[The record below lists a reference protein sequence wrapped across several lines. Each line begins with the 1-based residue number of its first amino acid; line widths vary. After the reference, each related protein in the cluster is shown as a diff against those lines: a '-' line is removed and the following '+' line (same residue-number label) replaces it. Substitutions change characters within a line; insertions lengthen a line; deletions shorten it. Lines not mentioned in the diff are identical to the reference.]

1 MKDRHV
7 AITGCTSGIGRASAL
22 ELARRGARLTL
33 FCRNREKG
41 EEVAREI
48 VDAGGLEPRL
58 IIMDMASL
66 DSVRDAANEF
76 LKSESSLDVLL
87 NNAGVVNKQRRESVD
102 GFEETLA
109 VNHFAPFLLT
119 GMLLP
124 ALRKGTNPRIVNV
137 ASGAYMFVRD
147 MGFEDIE
154 AREGYRTFKQ
164 YGRSKLA
171 NILFTRS
178 LAKRLENEG
187 ITVNCL
193 HPGGVSTSL
202 GLQDNDFITK
212 LVPMLIQPFLRTP
225 EQGAETSVYLCCSD
239 DVAST
244 TGEYFY
250 RCKPKRLKYWAKD
263 DEAAEQLWAY
273 TEECT
278 GFRYD

>member
-41 EEVAREI
+41 EELAREI
-48 VDAGGLEPRL
+48 VDAGGVESRL
-58 IIMDMASL
+58 IIMDMTSL
-66 DSVRDAANEF
+66 DSVREAAQEF
-76 LKSESSLDVLL
+76 LRAESSLDVLL
-87 NNAGVVNKQRRESVD
+87 NNAGVVNRQRRESVD

-124 ALRKGTNPRIVNV
+124 ALREGSQSRIVNV

-154 AREGYRTFKQ
+154 ARESYRTFKQ

-171 NILFTRS
+171 NILFTRA
-178 LAKRLENEG
+178 LARRLESEG

-202 GLQDNDFITK
+202 GLQDSGFITR
-212 LVPMLIQPFLRTP
+212 LVPLLVQPFLRTP

-239 DVAST
+239 EVATT

-250 RCKPKRLKYWAKD
+250 RCKPKRLKYWGKD

-278 GFRYD
+278 GFQYR